1 MLFNKRLMYAN
12 TNFIGYKPDQI
23 VDYSAFSQ
31 EQYYY
36 RSLYDNNPKNN
47 GTFMIT
53 GISEDNLI
61 KNKLWIDIKLPGVTG
76 WLSLNKYYDVSEFTG
91 ADGNGCLLRVEDNK
105 FYFSFG
111 SFSTANSGFMMI
123 FRVKMINTS
132 PNIEY
137 LELM

>member
-1 MLFNKRLMYAN
+1 MIINNMKYAN
-12 TNFIGYKPDQI
+12 IIPLIGGMTLGNIKATNNKPEFIVSFKDVFRDNDNHI
-23 VDYSAFSQ
+23 VTY
-31 EQYYY
+31 
-36 RSLYDNNPKNN
+36 
-47 GTFMIT
+47 
-53 GISEDNLI
+53 
-61 KNKLWIDIKLPGVTG
+61 
-76 WLSLNKYYDVSEFTG
+76 LNDVPYYDVSEFTG